1 MSNFREILR
10 QSKNRVDAGVTI
22 QQIEDSAES
31 ELATLLEIESE
42 DVQKFTDRIKM
53 VKRKLIEYA
62 TNKNNINMISQIK
75 SSLTSDEWE
84 WIESNVEFFYDSIVQ
99 QVEVPNG

>member
-22 QQIEDSAES
+22 QQIEDSTES

-53 VKRKLIEYA
+53 VKRKVIEYA
-62 TNKNNINMISQIK
+62 TKKNNINMISQIK
-75 SSLTSDEWE
+75 NSLTSDEWE
-84 WIESNVEFFYDSIVQ
+84 WIESNVEFLYDSIVQ
-99 QVEVPNG
+99 QVEVPSV

>member
-1 MSNFREILR
+1 MSNFSEIFM
-10 QSKNRVDAGVTI
+10 QSKTYIDGGVTI
-22 QQIEDSAES
+22 KQIEDSAES